1 MADEYRE
8 VRVAYQLSEAVLA
21 AACQPGDTP
30 PDQVAGLM
38 AQFQRLFTAKVS
50 LRWDYLTD
58 EDFTHEVQMN
68 PQPSCANR
76 LLLSHMLRLAEAY
89 QVLSVWRI
97 VELAAPAVRALNA
110 NEVTAACVLSRALIE
125 VAASFAL
132 AVPRV
137 EKWFVALPWDRVD
150 EAFLDAEEMEQF
162 LTRLVFGSR
171 LGEGVDALK
180 QINIITQLEKLDKY
194 AERLGHHPKL
204 VQERYATLSEAAHPN
219 HLGFERFTS
228 RMTKEAADGW
238 STRHTS
244 FGAKGSASEHLVRTC
259 VWALAFAHSI
269 MIANVPRID
278 EAKRAYL
285 SALGAPLP
293 HRQE

>member
-1 MADEYRE
+1 MADEHRE

-21 AACQPGDTP
+21 AACQPGDTS
-30 PDQVAGLM
+30 PDQVASLM
-38 AQFQRLFTAKVS
+38 AHFQRLFTAKTS
-50 LRWDYLTD
+50 LRWDYLMD
-58 EDFTHEVQMN
+58 EDFKLALNED
-68 PQPSCANR
+68 PRPSYANG
-76 LLLSHMLRLAEAY
+76 LLLSHLLRLAEAY

-97 VELAAPAVRALNA
+97 IELAAPAVRALNA
-110 NEVTAACVLSRALIE
+110 NEVNAACVLSRALIE
-125 VAASFAL
+125 VAASFAI

-137 EKWFVALPWDRVD
+137 EKWFVTLPWDRVD
-150 EAFLDAEEMEQF
+150 EAILDVEEMEQF

-180 QINIITQLEKLDKY
+180 QTNIMTQLEKLDKF

-228 RMTKEAADGW
+228 LTTREAGGGW

-244 FGAKGSASEHLVRTC
+244 FGARGAASEHLLKTC
-259 VWALAFAHSI
+259 LWALAFAHSI

-278 EAKRAYL
+278 EAKKAYL
-285 SALGAPLP
+285 STLGAPLP
-293 HRQE
+293 HRRK

>member
-1 MADEYRE
+1 MTDEYRE

-21 AACQPGDTP
+21 VACQPGDTP
-30 PDQVAGLM
+30 PDQVTGLM
-38 AQFQRLFTAKVS
+38 AHFQRLFTAKFA
-50 LRWDYLTD
+50 LRWDFLTD
-58 EDFTHEVQMN
+58 EDFTRAIQAD
-68 PQPSCANR
+68 PRPSRANR
-76 LLLSHMLRLAEAY
+76 LLLSHLLRLAEAY
-89 QVLSVWRI
+89 QVLSVWRV

-110 NEVTAACVLSRALIE
+110 NEVTAACVLSRALLE
-125 VAASFAL
+125 VTASFAL

-171 LGEGVDALK
+171 LGEGIDVLK
-180 QINIITQLEKLDKY
+180 QVNIITQLEKLDKY

-219 HLGFERFTS
+219 FLGFERFTS
-228 RMTKEAADGW
+228 GMTKEAGDGW

-244 FGAKGSASEHLVRTC
+244 FGAKGAASDHLVRTC

-278 EAKRAYL
+278 EAKKAYL

-293 HRQE
+293 YREK